1 MYLSPTIN
9 SAILY
14 RASGNGGRRAR
25 WILESMLLGLSRNP
39 WRVLILVVL
48 FSEILTFIMNT
59 IMGLIWWGRIDRD
72 LLIIG
77 TIDALIVSSLAG
89 AFCIRLLLYLVNYND
104 RLTDLLSQRTDDLQR
119 VNHKLKEKIDELTR
133 AMEEIHNSERFLR
146 TIFESIR
153 DPFCIIDRDFR
164 IVRAN
169 DAYLRMK
176 GKSIEDLLDSKCY
189 EVLYGR
195 ASVCDACVID
205 KTFKSGE
212 PCLKEKFVPRPEGYG
227 EWVEIY
233 TYPIFM
239 EGQKISHVIQ
249 YVRSITD
256 RKRSEEEKKMLIEQ
270 LERLSRTDGLTG
282 MLNKRGLMERLQAEF
297 ERAKRYGGSIS
308 LLICD
313 IDDFKYVNDFYGH
326 SAGDNY
332 LKLIAQAMYNSIRS
346 ADIIGRFGGD
356 EFMVILQGV
365 EREEAM
371 KLAERIRSI
380 VEDTVLKVDTMRS
393 VKSTVSIGVATFD
406 STESCSVT
414 TPEELIKAADEALY
428 RAKNK
433 GKNRVELYLYA

>member
-1 MYLSPTIN
+1 MSPTIN

-14 RASGNGGRRAR
+14 SASVKGERGAR
-25 WILESMLLGLSRNP
+25 WILESILLGLRRNP

-59 IMGLIWWGRIDRD
+59 IMGLIWWGRVDKD
-72 LLIIG
+72 LLMIG
-77 TIDALIVSSLAG
+77 TIDALVVSLIVG
-89 AFCIRLLLYLVNYND
+89 AFCIGILLYLLNYND
-104 RLTDLLSQRTDDLQR
+104 RLSNLLSQRTEELHSVNLQ
-119 VNHKLKEKIDELTR
+119 LKERLDELTR
-133 AMEEIHNSERFLR
+133 AMEEVHNSERFLK

-169 DAYLRMK
+169 DAYLRVK
-176 GKSIEDLLDSKCY
+176 GKSIDDLLGGKCY
-189 EVLYGR
+189 ETLYGR
-195 ASVCDACVID
+195 DSVCDACVID
-205 KTFKSGE
+205 KTFRSGE

-239 EGQKISHVIQ
+239 EGQEVSHVIQ

-256 RKRSEEEKKMLIEQ
+256 RKRSEEEKRMLIER

-282 MLNKRGLMERLQAEF
+282 MLNKRGLMERLQTEF
-297 ERAKRYGGSIS
+297 ERVKRYGGSIS

-313 IDDFKYVNDFYGH
+313 IDDFKYVNDLYGH
-326 SAGDNY
+326 SAGDSY
-332 LKLIAQAMYNSIRS
+332 LKLVAQAMYNSIRS

-380 VEDTVLKVDTMRS
+380 VEDTVLKVDIMRS
-393 VKSTVSIGVATFD
+393 VKSTVSVGVATFD
-406 STESCSVT
+406 STESYSVT
-414 TPEELIKAADEALY
+414 TPEELIKAADDALY

>member
-1 MYLSPTIN
+1 
-9 SAILY
+9 
-14 RASGNGGRRAR
+14 
-25 WILESMLLGLSRNP
+25 
-39 WRVLILVVL
+39 
-48 FSEILTFIMNT
+48 
-59 IMGLIWWGRIDRD
+59 
-72 LLIIG
+72 
-77 TIDALIVSSLAG
+77 
-89 AFCIRLLLYLVNYND
+89 LLYLLNYND
-104 RLTDLLSQRTDDLQR
+104 RLSNLLSQRTEELHSVNLQ
-119 VNHKLKEKIDELTR
+119 LKERLDELTR
-133 AMEEIHNSERFLR
+133 AMEEVHNSERFLR

-169 DAYLRMK
+169 DAYLRVK
-176 GKSIEDLLDSKCY
+176 GKSIDDLIGGKCY
-189 EVLYGR
+189 ETLYGR
-195 ASVCDACVID
+195 DSVCDACVID

-239 EGQKISHVIQ
+239 EGQEVSHVIQ

-256 RKRSEEEKKMLIEQ
+256 RKRSEEEKRMLIER

-282 MLNKRGLMERLQAEF
+282 MLNKRGLMERLQTEF
-297 ERAKRYGGSIS
+297 ERVKRYGGSIS

-313 IDDFKYVNDFYGH
+313 IDDFKYVNDLYGH

-332 LKLIAQAMYNSIRS
+332 LKLVAQAMYNSIRS

-380 VEDTVLKVDTMRS
+380 VEDTVLKVDIMRS
-393 VKSTVSIGVATFD
+393 VKSTVSVGVATFD
-406 STESCSVT
+406 STESYSVT
-414 TPEELIKAADEALY
+414 TPEELIKAADDALY

>member
-1 MYLSPTIN
+1 MSPTIN

-14 RASGNGGRRAR
+14 SASVKGERGAR
-25 WILESMLLGLSRNP
+25 WVLESILLGLRRNP

-59 IMGLIWWGRIDRD
+59 IMGLIWWGRVDKD
-72 LLIIG
+72 LLMIG
-77 TIDALIVSSLAG
+77 TIDALVVSLIVG
-89 AFCIRLLLYLVNYND
+89 AFCIGILLYLLNYND
-104 RLTDLLSQRTDDLQR
+104 RLSNLLSQRTEELHSVNLQ
-119 VNHKLKEKIDELTR
+119 LKERLDELTR
-133 AMEEIHNSERFLR
+133 AMEEVHNSERFLR

-169 DAYLRMK
+169 DAYLRVK
-176 GKSIEDLLDSKCY
+176 GKSIDDLIGGKCY
-189 EVLYGR
+189 ETLYGR
-195 ASVCDACVID
+195 DSVCDACVID
-205 KTFKSGE
+205 KTFRSGE

-239 EGQKISHVIQ
+239 EGQEVSHVIQ

-256 RKRSEEEKKMLIEQ
+256 RKRSEEEKRMLIER

-282 MLNKRGLMERLQAEF
+282 MLNKRGLMERLQTEF
-297 ERAKRYGGSIS
+297 ERVKRYGGSIS

-313 IDDFKYVNDFYGH
+313 IDDFKYVNDLYGH

-380 VEDTVLKVDTMRS
+380 VEDTVLKVDIMRS
-393 VKSTVSIGVATFD
+393 VKSTVSVGVATFD
-406 STESCSVT
+406 STESYSVT
-414 TPEELIKAADEALY
+414 TPEELIKAADDALY

>member
-1 MYLSPTIN
+1 MYVSPTIN

-14 RASGNGGRRAR
+14 SASVNGERGAR
-25 WILESMLLGLSRNP
+25 WVLESILLGLRRNP

-59 IMGLIWWGRIDRD
+59 IMGLIWWGRIDWD

-77 TIDALIVSSLAG
+77 TIDALVVSIIAG
-89 AFCIRLLLYLVNYND
+89 AFCIGILLYLLNYND
-104 RLTDLLSQRTDDLQR
+104 RLSNLLSQRTEELQS
-119 VNHKLKEKIDELTR
+119 VNLQLKERLEELTR
-133 AMEEIHNSERFLR
+133 AMEEVHNSERFLR

-169 DAYLRMK
+169 DAYLRVK
-176 GKSIEDLLDSKCY
+176 GKSIDDLLGGKCY
-189 EVLYGR
+189 ETLYGR
-195 ASVCDACVID
+195 DSVCDACVID

-233 TYPIFM
+233 TYPILM
-239 EGQKISHVIQ
+239 EGQEVSHVIQ
-249 YVRSITD
+249 YMRSITD
-256 RKRSEEEKKMLIEQ
+256 RKRSEEEKRMLIER

-282 MLNKRGLMERLQAEF
+282 MLNKRGLMERLQTEF
-297 ERAKRYGGSIS
+297 ERVKRYGGSIS

-313 IDDFKYVNDFYGH
+313 IDDFKYVNDLYGH

-365 EREEAM
+365 EREEAL

-380 VEDTVLKVDTMRS
+380 VENTILKADIMRS

-406 STESCSVT
+406 STGSYSVT

-428 RAKNK
+428 KAKNR

>member
-1 MYLSPTIN
+1 MSPTIN

-14 RASGNGGRRAR
+14 SASVKGERGAR
-25 WILESMLLGLSRNP
+25 WILESILLGLRRNP

-59 IMGLIWWGRIDRD
+59 IMGLIWWGRVDKD
-72 LLIIG
+72 LLMIG
-77 TIDALIVSSLAG
+77 TIDALVVSLIVG
-89 AFCIRLLLYLVNYND
+89 AFCIGILLYLLNYND
-104 RLTDLLSQRTDDLQR
+104 RLSNLLSQRTEELHSVNLQ
-119 VNHKLKEKIDELTR
+119 LKERLDELTR
-133 AMEEIHNSERFLR
+133 AMEEVHNSERFLR

-169 DAYLRMK
+169 DAYLRVK
-176 GKSIEDLLDSKCY
+176 GKSIDDLIGGKCY
-189 EVLYGR
+189 ETLYGR
-195 ASVCDACVID
+195 DSVCDACVID

-239 EGQKISHVIQ
+239 EGQEVSHVIQ

-256 RKRSEEEKKMLIEQ
+256 RKRSEEEKRMLIER

-282 MLNKRGLMERLQAEF
+282 MLNKRGLMERLQTEF
-297 ERAKRYGGSIS
+297 ERVKRYGGSIS

-313 IDDFKYVNDFYGH
+313 IDDFKYVNDLYGH

-332 LKLIAQAMYNSIRS
+332 LKLVAQAMYNSIRS

-380 VEDTVLKVDTMRS
+380 VEDTVLKVDIMRS
-393 VKSTVSIGVATFD
+393 VKSTVSVGVATFD
-406 STESCSVT
+406 STESYSVT
-414 TPEELIKAADEALY
+414 TPEELIKAADDALY

>member
-1 MYLSPTIN
+1 MYVSPTIN

-14 RASGNGGRRAR
+14 SASVNGERGAR
-25 WILESMLLGLSRNP
+25 WILESILLGLRRNP

-59 IMGLIWWGRIDRD
+59 IMGLIWWGRVDKD

-77 TIDALIVSSLAG
+77 TIDALVVSLIAG
-89 AFCIRLLLYLVNYND
+89 AFCIGLLLYLLNYND
-104 RLTDLLSQRTDDLQR
+104 RLSNLLSQRTEELHSVNLQ
-119 VNHKLKEKIDELTR
+119 LKERLDELTR

-169 DAYLRMK
+169 DAYLRVK
-176 GKSIEDLLDSKCY
+176 GKSIDDLLGGKCY
-189 EVLYGR
+189 ETLYGR
-195 ASVCDACVID
+195 DSVCDACVID

-239 EGQKISHVIQ
+239 EGQGVSHVIQ

-256 RKRSEEEKKMLIEQ
+256 RKRSEEEKKMLIER

-282 MLNKRGLMERLQAEF
+282 MLNKRGLMERLQTEF
-297 ERAKRYGGSIS
+297 ERVKRYGGSIS

-313 IDDFKYVNDFYGH
+313 IDDFKYVNDLYGH

-332 LKLIAQAMYNSIRS
+332 LKLIAQAMYKSIRS

-371 KLAERIRSI
+371 KLAERIRFI
-380 VEDTVLKVDTMRS
+380 VEDTVLKADIMRS

-406 STESCSVT
+406 STESYSMT
-414 TPEELIKAADEALY
+414 TPEELIKAADNALY

-433 GKNRVELYLYA
+433 GKNRVELYLYT

>member
-1 MYLSPTIN
+1 MSPTIN

-14 RASGNGGRRAR
+14 SASVKGERGAR
-25 WILESMLLGLSRNP
+25 WILESILLGLRRNP

-59 IMGLIWWGRIDRD
+59 IMGLIWWGRVDKD
-72 LLIIG
+72 LLMIG
-77 TIDALIVSSLAG
+77 TIDALVVSLIVG
-89 AFCIRLLLYLVNYND
+89 AFCIGILLYLLNYND
-104 RLTDLLSQRTDDLQR
+104 RLSNLLSQRTEELHSVNLQ
-119 VNHKLKEKIDELTR
+119 LKERLDELTR
-133 AMEEIHNSERFLR
+133 AMEEVHNSERFLR

-169 DAYLRMK
+169 DAYLRVK
-176 GKSIEDLLDSKCY
+176 GKSIDDLIGGKCY
-189 EVLYGR
+189 ETLYGR
-195 ASVCDACVID
+195 DSVCDACVID
-205 KTFKSGE
+205 KTFRSGE

-239 EGQKISHVIQ
+239 EGQEVSHVIQ

-256 RKRSEEEKKMLIEQ
+256 RKRSEEEKRMLIER

-282 MLNKRGLMERLQAEF
+282 MLNKRGLMERLQTEF
-297 ERAKRYGGSIS
+297 ERVKRYGGSIS

-313 IDDFKYVNDFYGH
+313 IDDFKYVNDLYGH

-332 LKLIAQAMYNSIRS
+332 LKLVAQAMYNSIRS

-380 VEDTVLKVDTMRS
+380 VEDTVLKVDIMRS
-393 VKSTVSIGVATFD
+393 VKSTVSVGVATFD
-406 STESCSVT
+406 STESYSVT
-414 TPEELIKAADEALY
+414 TPEELIKAADDALY